1 MINSVCVSCHQP
13 MNGGVY
19 RKPNQCPHCSTLQD
33 DKRTAANKLISSKAD
48 EVGLQRDIAQ
58 ARLSLDESV
67 QSQKQFISADDDV
80 VGTVDEVFENSGL
93 AVSEREPLAVN
104 ILEEQS
110 VEPAEL
116 NDVDVSGVDESIVGY
131 DSSTDKAEATLGQD
145 EDFDLYLEE
154 DVESMAVV
162 EVVCFDNVEARPDV
176 DESLDI
182 ALNFDDV
189 PVQAVSVVSEPC
201 SATVAVGEEGLD
213 KVAAAK
219 EGIVAANNESN
230 VVSLKE
236 KIGEVRAAKIA
247 AKAEVQEVPFSDAM
261 VSVEVEAKVEA
272 EAVAVGNMKK
282 TQYSVLPGQYESVVL
297 TTETARNLNIEKRL
311 DLVTSECVIGTD
323 AVQSDLSKRKGF
335 SRAEYASSPNALKDA
350 RKMVLD
356 EIKKEAFLLGA
367 NTVVEVKLEYSEISR
382 GESAM
387 MMVVATGTAV
397 KAKAA

>member
-154 DVESMAVV
+154 DVESMEVV

>member
-33 DKRTAANKLISSKAD
+33 DKRTAANKLISPKIG
-48 EVGLQRDIAQ
+48 EVGLLGGIAQ
-58 ARLSLDESV
+58 VRSSFGESD
-67 QSQKQFISADDDV
+67 QPQKQFVGADSVAGGVVEEGFDDFELGASEAEAP
-80 VGTVDEVFENSGL
+80 VGNIPQKQANEPLVELNNVAESWVDEPIE
-93 AVSEREPLAVN
+93 
-104 ILEEQS
+104 
-110 VEPAEL
+110 
-116 NDVDVSGVDESIVGY
+116 DDES
-131 DSSTDKAEATLGQD
+131 STAKVEAALAQD

-154 DVESMAVV
+154 EVESLESV
-162 EVVCFDNVEARPDV
+162 EVVCFDNVESRPNV
-176 DESLDI
+176 GESLDI
-182 ALNFDDV
+182 ALNFDE
-189 PVQAVSVVSEPC
+189 VSVPAA
-201 SATVAVGEEGLD
+201 SAISASSAVPVGEEGHERAVEV
-213 KVAAAK
+213 KREVVA
-219 EGIVAANNESN
+219 VNNESN
-230 VVSLKE
+230 VIDLKE
-236 KIGEVRAAKIA
+236 KIGEVRAARVA
-247 AKAEVQEVPFSDAM
+247 AKAEIQEVS
-261 VSVEVEAKVEA
+261 VSEAAASVDVEA
-272 EAVAVGNMKK
+272 EAVAVGSMKK
-282 TQYSVLPGQYESVVL
+282 AQYSVLPGQYESVVL
-297 TTETARNLNIEKRL
+297 TTEAARNLNIEKRL

-323 AVQSDLSKRKGF
+323 VVQSELSKRKGF

>member
-33 DKRTAANKLISSKAD
+33 DKRTAANKLISPKIG
-48 EVGLQRDIAQ
+48 EVGLLSGIAQ
-58 ARLSLDESV
+58 VRSPFGESD
-67 QSQKQFISADDDV
+67 QPQKQFVGADSVAGGVVEEGFDDFELGASEAEAP
-80 VGTVDEVFENSGL
+80 VGNIPQEQ
-93 AVSEREPLAVN
+93 AIEPLVELNNVAESGA
-104 ILEEQS
+104 EEPVADYESSSAS
-110 VEPAEL
+110 VEVAL
-116 NDVDVSGVDESIVGY
+116 
-131 DSSTDKAEATLGQD
+131 ALAQD

-154 DVESMAVV
+154 DVESLEAV
-162 EVVCFDNVEARPDV
+162 EVVCFDNVESRPDV
-176 DESLDI
+176 SESLDI
-182 ALNFDDV
+182 ALNFDAI
-189 PVQAVSVVSEPC
+189 PVQAAPAISASSVVEIDDEGHGR
-201 SATVAVGEEGLD
+201 AVE
-213 KVAAAK
+213 AK
-219 EGIVAANNESN
+219 QEVIAVNNESN
-230 VVSLKE
+230 VVDLKE
-236 KIGEVRAAKIA
+236 KIGEARAARVA
-247 AKAEVQEVPFSDAM
+247 AKAEIQEMPVSDA
-261 VSVEVEAKVEA
+261 VASVEVEA
-272 EAVAVGNMKK
+272 EAVAVGSMKK
-282 TQYSVLPGQYESVVL
+282 AQYAVLPGQYESVVL

-323 AVQSDLSKRKGF
+323 VVQSELSKRKGF

-397 KAKAA
+397 KANAA